1 VIKAVTVPPDQGRA
15 PMRARYLSLLL
26 RPATPPLP
34 LGLVVAVSFVVAETL
49 LVLVLKQVAAGM
61 AFGVIFLLGVLVV
74 STVWGFGL
82 AVLTSLVSAL
92 AFDYFRSTPAD
103 FMEVEAED
111 WVVVGTFL
119 AVALVAN
126 SLAFLARARAEQLDQ
141 RRREADLAAELAGLM
156 LRAGDLHSS
165 LDTAAQRLAQALGL
179 SSAGLEL
186 GAVPA
191 DDRHSAIP
199 LCDGATV
206 LGTLLIPAE
215 LPKPKAQRLRERVV
229 PSLEALLAAARDRE
243 AISDAL
249 QASRK
254 ELERFFELSSDLTG
268 IAGFDG
274 HFKRVN
280 PAFEGTLG
288 YSSPEL
294 VSRPF
299 LHFIHPEDR
308 STALQRFVE
317 FSHRHVAARFEGR
330 CICRDGSV
338 VWLEWNVVADQDLI
352 YAAARDVT
360 ERRMLAE
367 QQASLRR
374 VATLVA
380 RGVAPSEVFSA
391 VVSELARVLGVWN
404 ATLFR
409 YEPDDTA
416 ELLAARDEPGLTKM
430 PVGERFPLGG
440 EDIASMV
447 YRTGRTARMDNDDTA
462 SGPAAARI
470 RELGLRSGVGVP
482 IVVGGRVWGAA
493 IVGSSR
499 PEPLPPG
506 TEVDMA
512 DFTDLIATAI
522 ANAEARAQLTASRAR
537 IVAAADDARRRFER
551 DLHDGAQQRLVSL
564 ALQLRTAEASVPPEL
579 QPLKEQIAAVVVGL
593 AGATADLQELSRGI
607 HPAILSK
614 GGLGPALKT
623 LARRSAVP
631 VTLRVGV
638 DRRLREPAEVA
649 AYYVVTEGLTNVAK
663 HAQASEVMVSAEL
676 EGANLRL
683 SIQDDGSGGADSGRG
698 SGLTGLV
705 DRVEALGGSMEIKSR
720 AGSGTSLVVII
731 PVEAQ

>member
-1 VIKAVTVPPDQGRA
+1 
-15 PMRARYLSLLL
+15 
-26 RPATPPLP
+26 
-34 LGLVVAVSFVVAETL
+34 
-49 LVLVLKQVAAGM
+49 
-61 AFGVIFLLGVLVV
+61 
-74 STVWGFGL
+74 
-82 AVLTSLVSAL
+82 
-92 AFDYFRSTPAD
+92 
-103 FMEVEAED
+103 
-111 WVVVGTFL
+111 
-119 AVALVAN
+119 
-126 SLAFLARARAEQLDQ
+126 
-141 RRREADLAAELAGLM
+141 
-156 LRAGDLHSS
+156 
-165 LDTAAQRLAQALGL
+165 
-179 SSAGLEL
+179 
-186 GAVPA
+186 
-191 DDRHSAIP
+191 
-199 LCDGATV
+199 
-206 LGTLLIPAE
+206 
-215 LPKPKAQRLRERVV
+215 
-229 PSLEALLAAARDRE
+229 
-243 AISDAL
+243 
-249 QASRK
+249 
-254 ELERFFELSSDLTG
+254 LERFFELSSDLTG

-280 PAFEGTLG
+280 PAFERTLG

-294 VSRPF
+294 VARPF

-317 FSHRHVAARFEGR
+317 FSHRHVAARFESR

-391 VVSELARVLGVWN
+391 VVAELARVLRVCN
-404 ATLFR
+404 AALFR

-416 ELLAARDEPGLTKM
+416 ELVAACDEPGLTKM

-447 YRTGRTARMDNDDTA
+447 YHTGRTARMDNVDTA
-462 SGPAAARI
+462 SGPVAARI

-499 PEPLPPG
+499 PQPLPPG
-506 TEVDMA
+506 TEADTA
-512 DFTDLIATAI
+512 DFTDLVATAI
-522 ANAEARAQLTASRAR
+522 ANAETRAQLTASRTR

-564 ALQLRTAEASVPPEL
+564 ALQLRTAAACVPPEL

-623 LARRSAVP
+623 LARRSTVP

-663 HAQASEVMVSAEL
+663 HAQASEVIVSAEV
-676 EGANLRL
+676 EGTNLRL
-683 SIQDDGSGGADSGRG
+683 SIEDDGTGCADSGRG

-705 DRVEALGGSMEIKSR
+705 DRVEALGGTMAIASR
-720 AGSGTSLVVII
+720 AGSGTSLVVTI
-731 PVEAQ
+731 PVGAQ

>member
-1 VIKAVTVPPDQGRA
+1 MIKAVTVAPDQGPA

-26 RPATPPLP
+26 RPATPPLA
-34 LGLVVAVSFVVAETL
+34 LGLVVAVSFVVAETF
-49 LVLVLKQVAAGM
+49 LVLLFKQVAAGM

-103 FMEVEAED
+103 FMDFQAED

-126 SLAFLARARAEQLDQ
+126 SLAYLARARAEELDQ
-141 RRREADLAAELAGLM
+141 RRREADLAAELARLM
-156 LRAGDLHSS
+156 LRAGDLRSS

-191 DDRHSAIP
+191 DDRHCAIP
-199 LCDGATV
+199 LCHGATV
-206 LGTLLIPAE
+206 LGTLLVPAE
-215 LPKPKAQRLRERVV
+215 LPRPTAQRVRERVV

-249 QASRK
+249 EASRK

-294 VSRPF
+294 VSRSF

-317 FSHRHVAARFEGR
+317 LSHRHVAARFEGR

-380 RGVAPSEVFSA
+380 RGVAPSEAFSA
-391 VVSELARVLGVWN
+391 VVSELARVLGVCN
-404 ATLFR
+404 AALFR

-416 ELLAARDEPGLTKM
+416 ELLAACDEPGLTKM
-430 PVGERFPLGG
+430 PVGERFPLRG
-440 EDIASMV
+440 ENIASMV
-447 YRTGRTARMDNDDTA
+447 YHTGRTARMDNDDTA

-470 RELGLRSGVGVP
+470 REFGLRSGVGVP

-499 PEPLPPG
+499 SEPLPPG
-506 TEVDMA
+506 TEADMA
-512 DFTDLIATAI
+512 DFTDLVATAI
-522 ANAEARAQLTASRAR
+522 ANAETRAQLTASRTR
-537 IVAAADDARRRFER
+537 IVGAADDARRRFER

-623 LARRSAVP
+623 LARRSTIP

-663 HAQASEVMVSAEL
+663 HAQASEVIVSAEI
-676 EGANLRL
+676 EGTNLHL
-683 SIQDDGSGGADSGRG
+683 SIEDDGTGCADSGMG

-705 DRVEALGGSMEIKSR
+705 DRVEALGGTMEIKSR
-720 AGSGTSLVVII
+720 AGSGTSLVATI